1 MSTIKTAITKSF
13 HFSMKNDFTSGKEK
27 KRKALRCVFIRIV
40 SQSIDCR
47 IFHHYGN
54 GKPNILQHWKAR
66 SYLKEASLCII
77 IKKARTLICCSNNI
91 DEDLFLKVCTLLNEQ
106 LQPLTRES
114 TIVVRCF
121 RFFRAWIFLLIFFW
135 QLFENSTGTKPILAR
150 FFLYI
155 FCILWNIRHLIDR
168 KGAKPKL
175 RQPKWSSDL

>member
-40 SQSIDCR
+40 SQSIDCG

-77 IKKARTLICCSNNI
+77 IKKTRTLICCSNNI

-106 LQPLTRES
+106 LKPLTRES

-121 RFFRAWIFLLIFFW
+121 RFFRAWIFLFLLTTVRELNGNKITFSTLPLIY
-135 QLFENSTGTKPILAR
+135 
-150 FFLYI
+150 FLY
-155 FCILWNIRHLIDR
+155 FMKYSTPDWR
-168 KGAKPKL
+168 
-175 RQPKWSSDL
+175 